1 MRKREIEINPK
12 IERGIETKWDW
23 DENECNEMKL
33 KEKERLHLRRRWEN
47 SGR

>member
-1 MRKREIEINPK
+1 
-12 IERGIETKWDW
+12 
-23 DENECNEMKL
+23 MKL